1 MSELDPSVLSR
12 ARGGDPRALTELI
25 RLYGPR
31 VHALVCR
38 MLVGHPRALV
48 EDLCQESLVKVVR
61 ALPGFDP
68 AGPARLSTW
77 ILTVATRTCIDQ
89 LRRERRRPEREL
101 DAGPELEAP
110 VGRSPE
116 EAAQRRQLARR
127 VERAMAD
134 LPEEQ
139 RAVLVLRAY
148 HDLDYD
154 EIAGALGIE
163 LGTVKSRLG
172 RARLALR
179 RLMSESEGAA

>member
-1 MSELDPSVLSR
+1 MSELDPSVLAR
-12 ARGGDPRALTELI
+12 ARAGDPRALTELVQ
-25 RLYGPR
+25 LYGPR

-38 MLVGHPRALV
+38 VLVGHPRALV

-61 ALPGFDP
+61 GLPGFDP
-68 AGPARLSTW
+68 TGPARLSTW

-89 LRRERRRPEREL
+89 LRRERRRPEQEL
-101 DAGPELEAP
+101 AGPEIEAP
-110 VGRSPE
+110 GGSSPE
-116 EAAQRRQLARR
+116 AAVHRRQLARR

-139 RAVLVLRAY
+139 RAVLVLRAF

-179 RLMSESEGAA
+179 RVMSESEGAA